1 MAVKVGM
8 ATAVARSG
16 AIDEHDRSEEG
27 DERSHRYVSGRTP
40 TKYDE
45 DAEDDRRAHHLGE
58 TQRDEG
64 TTPAEGRTQHRHQ
77 LDVATAH
84 AAPAHDGNPEH
95 DTAAHEGAERRLEE
109 GWGPA
114 GQRGQ
119 AQGVRQRG
127 ERDDVGYQA
136 DLHIKNDDQRQRGE
150 QGQKLPPPR
159 GDTESQEGQQG
170 EAEGQPRT
178 ACERERADDRREP
191 VPYPYLVDG
200 GAVEPGSGR
209 RRGAG

>member
-8 ATAVARSG
+8 LTAVARSG

-40 TKYDE
+40 TKYE
-45 DAEDDRRAHHLGE
+45 EGAEDDRRAHHLGKS
-58 TQRDEG
+58 QRDEG
-64 TTPAEGRTQHRHQ
+64 ATPAEGRTQHRHQ
-77 LDVATAH
+77 LDVTPAH
-84 AAPAHDGNPEH
+84 AAPAHDGNHEH
-95 DTAAHEGAERRLEE
+95 DTAAHEGAERGLEE
-109 GWGPA
+109 GWAPA

-119 AQGVRQRG
+119 AKGVCQRG
-127 ERDDVGYQA
+127 ERDGVGYQA
-136 DLHIKNDDQRQRGE
+136 DPQIKNGNQRQRGE
-150 QGQKLPPPR
+150 QRQKLPPPR

-191 VPYPYLVDG
+191 VPYLVDG

-209 RRGAG
+209 RRGAA